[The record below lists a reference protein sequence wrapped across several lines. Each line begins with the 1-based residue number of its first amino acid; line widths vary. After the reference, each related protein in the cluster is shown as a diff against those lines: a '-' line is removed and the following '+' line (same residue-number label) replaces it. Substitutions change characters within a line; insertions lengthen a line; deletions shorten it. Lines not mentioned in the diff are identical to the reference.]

1 MTLLPTRDAALQRL
15 SQFAPKAH
23 QPYAVGRNLDPGPGH
38 PTAVSKLSAYVRH
51 RLITEEEIIASVLSQ
66 HDLPFAEKF
75 VQEVLWRSYWKGW
88 LEMRPSVWTRFL
100 MERDHQAEALAGSGD
115 LAAALAGQTGIEGFD
130 DWVLELLQTGYLHNH
145 ARMWLASIWI
155 FTLRLP
161 WALGADFFLRHLIDA
176 DPASNTLS
184 WRWVAGLQTPGK
196 SYLASA
202 ENIARYT
209 NQRFAPKGL
218 ATEAMTILEP
228 AIPQPR
234 ALPEPYANQVSQPA
248 ILLVTHED
256 MHPESIFTA
265 TRSFAAAVI
274 VRDERLLWG
283 AAARGFVEAAAVDT
297 AARVE
302 ALLGCT
308 TGLIDRLD
316 AESLLSAARAA
327 GVRQVVTPY
336 APVGPV
342 ADALARLTLA
352 LADEDVALVQVRRC
366 WDDQMWPHA
375 TKGFFPFKTQTMPLL
390 SKSGLT

>member
-1 MTLLPTRDAALQRL
+1 
-15 SQFAPKAH
+15 
-23 QPYAVGRNLDPGPGH
+23 
-38 PTAVSKLSAYVRH
+38 
-51 RLITEEEIIASVLSQ
+51 
-66 HDLPFAEKF
+66 
-75 VQEVLWRSYWKGW
+75 
-88 LEMRPSVWTRFL
+88 
-100 MERDHQAEALAGSGD
+100 
-115 LAAALAGQTGIEGFD
+115 
-130 DWVLELLQTGYLHNH
+130 
-145 ARMWLASIWI
+145 
-155 FTLRLP
+155 
-161 WALGADFFLRHLIDA
+161 
-176 DPASNTLS
+176 
-184 WRWVAGLQTPGK
+184 
-196 SYLASA
+196 
-202 ENIARYT
+202 
-209 NQRFAPKGL
+209 
-218 ATEAMTILEP
+218 
-228 AIPQPR
+228 
-234 ALPEPYANQVSQPA
+234 
-248 ILLVTHED
+248 

-265 TRSFAAAVI
+265 TRSFAAAVV